1 MKSARRNHLRG
12 SAMLLVLWALL
23 LLSAAVFAWAV
34 SIQNNIAVHS
44 DTSRA
49 VEARAAAHSGMTV
62 ALHPRVSR
70 QTPLPE
76 EQISPGVSYQVRMIS
91 EGGKLNINW
100 LLRGEEPRK
109 LLLLKQWLER
119 RGLKSEEREVFVD
132 CLLDYVDGDDLHRLN
147 GREDEGDYHPTNR
160 ELTSVEEI
168 AGVAGSTP
176 LVSQPGWQD
185 ELTIYSQ
192 GPIDVGSASADMLR
206 LLPGLG
212 ESRIQQFIKYRQG
225 EDGIDGTVDDPV
237 FKNLGV
243 VQSYLGLSASQF
255 KELSGLIAYRDPTLN
270 IVSTGRSGN
279 VTRQLEV
286 VVRKGGGKPQILL
299 WKE

>member
-1 MKSARRNHLRG
+1 MNTSRQHPHG

-34 SIQNNIAVHS
+34 SIQNSIVLHS

-49 VEARAAAHSGMTV
+49 VEARAAAHSGMSV

-76 EQISPGVSYQVRMIS
+76 ETIAPGMSYQVAVIS

-109 LLLLKQWLER
+109 LILLKQWLER
-119 RGLKSEEREVFVD
+119 RGLSSEEREIFVD

-147 GREDEGDYHPTNR
+147 GREDEGDYHPANR
-160 ELTSVEEI
+160 ELASVDEI

-192 GPIDVGSASADMLR
+192 GPIDIGSASADMLR
-206 LLPGLG
+206 LLPGLS
-212 ESRIQQFIKYRQG
+212 ETRIQQFITYRQG

-243 VQSYLGLSASQF
+243 VQSFLGLSPAQF
-255 KELSGLIAYRDPTLN
+255 KELGGFITYRDPTLN
-270 IVSTGRSGN
+270 ITSTGKAGN